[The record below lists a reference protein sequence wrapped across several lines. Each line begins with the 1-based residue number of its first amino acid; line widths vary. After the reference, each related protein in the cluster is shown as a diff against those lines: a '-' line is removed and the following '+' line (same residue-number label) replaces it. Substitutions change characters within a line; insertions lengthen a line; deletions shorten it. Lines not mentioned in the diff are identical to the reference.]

1 MAARLGNVLYW
12 LGCAGAVIGLA
23 LAAIVFFNPGEY
35 AAIGWP
41 RYLGAG
47 LVYLPAMLLFGF
59 GLVAAGRRR
68 GPDQQN
74 VTAFGSDERR
84 VA

>member
-35 AAIGWP
+35 AAIWWP

-47 LVYLPAMLLFGF
+47 LLS
-59 GLVAAGRRR
+59 GLAGRIAR
-68 GPDQQN
+68 N
-74 VTAFGSDERR
+74 VLAGR
-84 VA
+84 